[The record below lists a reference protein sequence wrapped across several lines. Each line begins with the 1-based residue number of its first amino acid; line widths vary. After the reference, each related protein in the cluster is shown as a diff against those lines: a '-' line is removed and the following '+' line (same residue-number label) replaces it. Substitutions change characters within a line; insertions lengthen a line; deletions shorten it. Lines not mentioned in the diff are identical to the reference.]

1 MVSDDKNRV
10 FLLRAKTRDDYINA
24 VFVDVSVS
32 VYNANPASVSTFMA
46 AQFKIT
52 IMYLAAPSATCLCMF
67 VKIMKRLRVSEF
79 QEQIRLHGD
88 ADAAA

>member
-24 VFVDVSVS
+24 VFVDVSFS

-52 IMYLAAPSATCLCMF
+52 IMYLVDHPCSASPVITPL
-67 VKIMKRLRVSEF
+67 L
-79 QEQIRLHGD
+79 D
-88 ADAAA
+88 